1 MRALIVSSDRFEDSE
16 LSEPLQQ
23 LQSKGV
29 EVDIAAPQQR
39 PITGK
44 HGHRVSAGL
53 ALSAVRAEDY
63 DVLLLPGGE
72 APASLRK
79 IPEAVAIARHFLQA
93 DKPVAAICH
102 GPQLLI
108 ATGLMAGRTATCYRA
123 VKRELEAAGANYPVL
138 CSSHH
143 QLPLLAASVSRY
155 VPRSSLIEHGNRHD
169 RDTDY
174 LDLAR
179 QAIGSRGRDRTS

>member
-16 LSEPLQQ
+16 LSEPLRQ
-23 LQSKGV
+23 LQAKGV
-29 EVDIAAPQQR
+29 EVDIAAPQQG
-39 PITGK
+39 PIVGK

-53 ALSAVRAEDY
+53 ALSAVRAEYY
-63 DVLLLPGGE
+63 DLLLLPGGE

-123 VKRELEAAGANYPVL
+123 VRQELEAAGVNYLNREVVVDGNLVTSRQPADIPAFMRAIFRITGL
-138 CSSHH
+138 SH
-143 QLPLLAASVSRY
+143 
-155 VPRSSLIEHGNRHD
+155 
-169 RDTDY
+169 
-174 LDLAR
+174 
-179 QAIGSRGRDRTS
+179 

>member
-23 LQSKGV
+23 LQAKGV
-29 EVDIAAPQQR
+29 EVHIAAPQHG

-53 ALSAVRAEDY
+53 TLSAVRAEDY
-63 DVLLLPGGE
+63 DLLLLPGGE

-79 IPEAVAIARHFLQA
+79 IPEAAAIARHFLQA

-108 ATGLMAGRTATCYRA
+108 ATGLMSGRTATCYRA
-123 VKRELEAAGANYPVL
+123 VRQELEAAGVN
-138 CSSHH
+138 
-143 QLPLLAASVSRY
+143 
-155 VPRSSLIEHGNRHD
+155 
-169 RDTDY
+169 Y
-174 LDLAR
+174 LDREVVVDGNLVTSR
-179 QAIGSRGRDRTS
+179 QPGDIPAFMRAIFRITGLSR

>member
-1 MRALIVSSDRFEDSE
+1 MRALILTADRFEDSE

-23 LQSKGV
+23 LRTRGV
-29 EVDIAAPQQR
+29 EVDIAAPQQG

-44 HGHRVSAGL
+44 HGHTVSAGL
-53 ALSAVRAEDY
+53 ALSSVRAEDY
-63 DVLLLPGGE
+63 DLLLLPGGK

-79 IPEAVAIARHFLQA
+79 NPEAVAIARHFLQA

-123 VKRELEAAGANYPVL
+123 VRQELEAAG
-138 CSSHH
+138 
-143 QLPLLAASVSRY
+143 VSY
-155 VPRSSLIEHGNRHD
+155 LNHEVVVDGNLVTSRKPAD
-169 RDTDY
+169 IP
-174 LDLAR
+174 AFM
-179 QAIGSRGRDRTS
+179 QAIFRVTGLSR

>member
-23 LQSKGV
+23 LRANGV
-29 EVDIAAPQQR
+29 EVNVAAPQQG

-44 HGHRVSAGL
+44 HGHRVSADL
-53 ALSAVRAEDY
+53 ALSAVRTEDY
-63 DVLLLPGGE
+63 DLLLLPGGE

-79 IPEAVAIARHFLQA
+79 VPEAVAITRHFLQA

-123 VKRELEAAGANYPVL
+123 VRQELEAAGVNYLDREVVVDGNLITSRQPADISAFMRAIL
-138 CSSHH
+138 KITG
-143 QLPLLAASVSRY
+143 VSR
-155 VPRSSLIEHGNRHD
+155 
-169 RDTDY
+169 
-174 LDLAR
+174 
-179 QAIGSRGRDRTS
+179 

>member
-1 MRALIVSSDRFEDSE
+1 MRALIVSADRFEDSE
-16 LSEPLQQ
+16 LSEPLQE
-23 LQSKGV
+23 LGAGGV
-29 EVDIAAPQQR
+29 EVDIAAPQQG

-44 HGHRVSAGL
+44 HGHRVIAGL

-63 DVLLLPGGE
+63 ELMVLPGGE
-72 APASLRK
+72 ASASLRK

-123 VKRELEAAGANYPVL
+123 VRQEFEAAGVN
-138 CSSHH
+138 
-143 QLPLLAASVSRY
+143 
-155 VPRSSLIEHGNRHD
+155 
-169 RDTDY
+169 Y
-174 LDLAR
+174 LDREVVVDGNLVT
-179 QAIGSRGRDRTS
+179 SRKPSDIPSFMRSIFQITGLLC

>member
-1 MRALIVSSDRFEDSE
+1 MRALIVSADRFEDSE
-16 LSEPLQQ
+16 LSEPLQE
-23 LQSKGV
+23 LGAGGV
-29 EVDIAAPQQR
+29 EVDIAAPQQG

-44 HGHRVSAGL
+44 HGHRVIAGL

-63 DVLLLPGGE
+63 ELMVLPGGE
-72 APASLRK
+72 ASASLRK

-123 VKRELEAAGANYPVL
+123 VRQELEAAG
-138 CSSHH
+138 
-143 QLPLLAASVSRY
+143 VS
-155 VPRSSLIEHGNRHD
+155 
-169 RDTDY
+169 Y
-174 LDLAR
+174 LDREVVVDGNLVTSR
-179 QAIGSRGRDRTS
+179 QPADISAFLRAVFGIMGLSR